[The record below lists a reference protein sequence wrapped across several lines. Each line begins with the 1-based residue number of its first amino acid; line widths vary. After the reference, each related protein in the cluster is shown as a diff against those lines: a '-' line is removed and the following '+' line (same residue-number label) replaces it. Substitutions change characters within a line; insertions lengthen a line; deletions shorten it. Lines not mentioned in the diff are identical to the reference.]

1 MVISGEKPT
10 HARVHRW
17 ASDKDERRT
26 QNNMPASD
34 RGCTESI
41 TITVLRALRSSG
53 MMRSVDC
60 RIIVTVGQSNYEK
73 CETVAPPTASSAE
86 SAEWGEIDREGSSL
100 LSQMYSF
107 RVGVL
112 VLPPP
117 LPPPLG
123 ERGWQ
128 SCATARRAA
137 ATHWRHGCR
146 TESATG
152 LTNN

>member
-1 MVISGEKPT
+1 MRGREASAFSSNVVISGEKPT

-41 TITVLRALRSSG
+41 TEIRALSTSG

-86 SAEWGEIDREGSSL
+86 WGEIDREGSSL

-107 RVGVL
+107 RVGVF
-112 VLPPP
+112 VL
-117 LPPPLG
+117 
-123 ERGWQ
+123 RCRWR
-128 SCATARRAA
+128 SCATARR
-137 ATHWRHGCR
+137 RHIGD
-146 TESATG
+146 TAESAAD
-152 LTNN
+152 